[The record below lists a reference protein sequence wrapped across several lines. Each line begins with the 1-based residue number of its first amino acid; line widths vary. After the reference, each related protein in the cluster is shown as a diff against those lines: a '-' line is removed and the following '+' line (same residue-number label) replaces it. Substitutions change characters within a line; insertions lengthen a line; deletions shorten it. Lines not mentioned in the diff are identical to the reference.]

1 MSCVFC
7 ENEHIRKRLIAEN
20 ALAWAV
26 PTNIP
31 IVPGHVLVLPKRC
44 TATFD
49 QLSLEERQAMFDLL
63 RIIKEALRKTFGA
76 SAFNHAWNEGVEAGQ
91 SVPHFHLHVLPRQNG
106 DSGITTYEPRTF
118 LYRPG
123 SRAET
128 PEEELLLVA
137 EHIRSHIVY

>member
-1 MSCVFC
+1 MQCVFC
-7 ENEHIRKRLIAEN
+7 ESGEVRKRLIVEN
-20 ALAWAV
+20 TLAWAV

-44 TATFD
+44 VSTLEE
-49 QLSLEERQAMFDLL
+49 LSLEELQACIGLL
-63 RIIKEALRKTFGA
+63 RSVKEALRKTFGV
-76 SAFNHAWNEGVEAGQ
+76 SDFNHAWNEGKEAGQ
-91 SVPHFHLHVLPRQNG
+91 SVPHLHIHVLPRQKG
-106 DSGITTYEPRTF
+106 DTGITTYEPRTF

-137 EHIRSHIVY
+137 EQIRSNIVR